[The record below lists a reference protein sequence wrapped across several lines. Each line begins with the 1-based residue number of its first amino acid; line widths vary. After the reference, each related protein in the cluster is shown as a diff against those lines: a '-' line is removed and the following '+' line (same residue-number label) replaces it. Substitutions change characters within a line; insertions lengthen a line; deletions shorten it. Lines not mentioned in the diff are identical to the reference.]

1 MLDLL
6 VVSACLA
13 LFFWSLGDKRIDR
26 LRIFFR
32 AREERVL
39 LIPAAATALW
49 AFIAITH
56 DRFSLIAL
64 LLVAEYF
71 LIPTLLLKLSKKEFL
86 KYEEGQ
92 KLQLT
97 DALAILAIW
106 FPFDF
111 GITKPAWEFEIRLAG
126 EEVGYF
132 LNAFISFA
140 FAVTL
145 FKAYRGINVNFRWK
159 VGASD
164 IKTLALY
171 FLGLAT
177 LLAALT
183 LTTGLTNLGLT
194 EKRELIPILLVG
206 GFFHPALSEELLFRG
221 LFQNMLVK
229 RIGAMAGII
238 VVSVLFGLGHINN
251 HQFGFHYPNWPFVGL
266 ATVAGIGYGLIYHKR
281 KSLALAAGLH
291 IMVDFTH
298 WVFFG
303 GK

>member
-1 MLDLL
+1 VLDLL

-56 DRFSLIAL
+56 DRFSPIAL
-64 LLVAEYF
+64 LLIAEYF
-71 LIPTLLLKLSKKEFL
+71 FIPALLLKLSRKEFL

-92 KLQLT
+92 KIQLT
-97 DALAILAIW
+97 DTLAILAIW

-111 GITKPAWEFEIRLAG
+111 RITKPAWQLDVIILG

-132 LNAFISFA
+132 LNVLVSFVYTVVI
-140 FAVTL
+140 FR
-145 FKAYRGINVNFRWK
+145 AYRGIDIGFRWK
-159 VGASD
+159 TNAAD

-171 FLGLAT
+171 FLGLVIPLAIIT
-177 LLAALT
+177 LA
-183 LTTGLTNLGLT
+183 TGLTSLGLT
-194 EKRELIPILLVG
+194 KRPELIPILLVG

-238 VVSVLFGLGHINN
+238 VVSVLFGLGYINN

-281 KSLALAAGLH
+281 KSLALAAELH